1 MNNSNDY
8 IIWNKYVQQVRN
20 WFYRSFLSSPLQHDA
35 RVRKIQAQVAEWNK
49 LTVSPKP
56 MMCTAR
62 WSMVI
67 ISFRNH
73 LRHFIFCSPRVSCF
87 ETLYIRWTATLNF
100 HQWGVWDVTLSTYLY
115 CASISKP
122 KPGVPKEFPRGFLFK
137 YNPGPICLNLRVQ
150 MMFVTWHDCC
160 LTKGYSRRSSNMV
173 NLFGLSWLLLY
184 PLTFLLLHNH
194 FEIWGFA

>member
-1 MNNSNDY
+1 
-8 IIWNKYVQQVRN
+8 
-20 WFYRSFLSSPLQHDA
+20 
-35 RVRKIQAQVAEWNK
+35 
-49 LTVSPKP
+49 
-56 MMCTAR
+56 
-62 WSMVI
+62 MVF

-100 HQWGVWDVTLSTYLY
+100 HQWGVWDLTLSTYLY

-122 KPGVPKEFPRGFLFK
+122 KQGVPK

-173 NLFGLSWLLLY
+173 NLFGLSRLLLY
-184 PLTFLLLHNH
+184 PKSFLLELNH
-194 FEIWGFA
+194 FDI